1 LDSAISAETSAFRP
15 TLIALIVA
23 AAFFMETLDGTVIA
37 TALPDMAKSFS
48 VGAIQLSI
56 GITAYMLTLAIFLP
70 ASGWLAD
77 RFGTRTVFGGA
88 IAAFTLTSIACGLAP
103 DFQSFIA
110 ARIAQGAAG
119 ALMSPV
125 GRLVVLRAT
134 EKRNLL
140 RAAAITIWPGLLAP
154 VIGPPLGGFISTYA
168 SWRGI
173 FLLNVPLGIA
183 GVLMVLRYVP
193 EFREEKRQPF
203 DLAGFALC
211 GLALG
216 TLMYGFDRIGVR
228 AWWPAATLI
237 GMAVVFSIL
246 AVRHLERHPHP
257 LVELSAMRVHSFS
270 VGMWTG
276 ILFRMA
282 VGATPV
288 LLPLMFQRGFGLTA
302 FAAGVLTLG
311 YAIGNIGMKP
321 LTTPILRQLGFRATL
336 IVDALLSSACILL
349 CGLLSP
355 STPGWL
361 TTTLLIL
368 TGGFRSL
375 GLTGLFTLPF
385 VDVSPA
391 QRTAA
396 NTLSN
401 ITWQVGVGLGVAFGS
416 IALQASLLLRDA
428 GEDALTVMDFR
439 FAFAAVALVGALSLP
454 GFLSLSPHAG
464 AEVSGHRARGAAEA
478 KGQG

>member
-1 LDSAISAETSAFRP
+1 MQSSAVASDSFRP

-37 TALPDMAKSFS
+37 TALPDMAKSFG

-56 GITAYMLTLAIFLP
+56 GITAYMLTRAIFLP

-88 IAAFTLTSIACGLAP
+88 MALFTLASVACGLAP
-103 DFQSFIA
+103 DFDSFIA
-110 ARIAQGAAG
+110 ARIVQGASG

-134 EKRNLL
+134 EKRDLL

-154 VIGPPLGGFISTYA
+154 VVGPPIGGFISTYA

-173 FLLNVPLGIA
+173 FLLNVPLGIV
-183 GVLMVLRYVP
+183 GLIMVLRYVP
-193 EFREEKRQPF
+193 QFREAKRQPF
-203 DLAGFALC
+203 DLAGFALS

-216 TLMYGFDRIGVR
+216 TLMFGFDRIGVR
-228 AWWPAATLI
+228 EWAEAAVLI
-237 GMAVVFSIL
+237 VMAVLFGVL
-246 AVRHLERHPHP
+246 AYRHLERHAHP
-257 LVELSAMRVHSFS
+257 LVELSALRVHSFW
-270 VGMWTG
+270 VGVWTG

-288 LLPLMFQRGFGLTA
+288 LLPLMFQRGFGMTA
-302 FAAGVLTLG
+302 FAAGVLSLG

-321 LTTPILRQLGFRATL
+321 LTSHILRRFGFRATL
-336 IVDALLSSACILL
+336 TADTVLSTLTIIL
-349 CGLLSP
+349 CGLVTA
-355 STPGWL
+355 STPSWL
-361 TTTLLIL
+361 ITLLLLL

-401 ITWQVGVGLGVAFGS
+401 ITWQVGTGLGVAFGS
-416 IALQASLLLRDA
+416 ISLQASLLLRGA
-428 GEDALTVMDFR
+428 GEDALTLFDFR
-439 FAFAAVALVGALSLP
+439 FAFVVVALIGALSLP
-454 GFLSLSPHAG
+454 GFISLSPHAG
-464 AEVSGHRARGAAEA
+464 AEVSGHRAGGRAEA
-478 KGQG
+478 EGNG